1 MNRQWLILAAAPLL
15 FWNTGCA
22 TKEVAAAS
30 MREPLSVR
38 AYQVNWRE
46 FTEERRYAAVTEP
59 AAQLDLAF
67 RTAGVV
73 TALYQTGGR
82 PLEPGDRVPAG
93 AILAQLRVTE
103 YQARAQAAEAQL
115 ADVQAGKAASEAS
128 MRDAEAAATQAAQDF
143 ERAQALFA
151 VQALT
156 RADLDAARARHD
168 SADAKLD
175 AARRGVNSYSS
186 RIDSAIASHEESKV
200 PLSDTTIRAPFEGV
214 VVSRM
219 IERGSSVSAAAVA
232 YTLVDLRTIKLGFGV
247 TDTALG
253 EFAPGSKVRVSV
265 DALPGHSFNGQILA
279 VSPEADRVN
288 RLFRATAA
296 VANAS
301 GMLKAGM
308 VASVTRSLPEKTQV
322 LAIPLR
328 AVRRLSDRS
337 DDFAALVIANG
348 TLQIQKVTLGPSL
361 GEMIAVRSGLQAGD
375 LVAEDAGMR
384 ITPGD
389 PIRVIR

>member
-1 MNRQWLILAAAPLL
+1 MNRQWLILAAMPLL
-15 FWNTGCA
+15 FWSSGCG
-22 TKEVAAAS
+22 TKEVAAS
-30 MREPLSVR
+30 TREPLSVR
-38 AYQVNWRE
+38 AYKVDWHE
-46 FTEERRYAAVTEP
+46 FSEERRYAAVTEP

-82 PLEPGDRVPAG
+82 GLEPGDRVPAG
-93 AILAQLRVTE
+93 AVLAQLRVTE
-103 YQARAQAAEAQL
+103 YQARTQAAEAQL

-128 MRDAEAAATQAAQDF
+128 VHEAEAAATQANQDF

-156 RADLDAARARHD
+156 RADLDAVRARRD
-168 SADAKLD
+168 AADARLD

-186 RIDSAIASHEESKV
+186 RIESAIASHEESKV
-200 PLSDTTIRAPFEGV
+200 PLSDTTIRAPFDGV
-214 VVSRM
+214 VVSRA
-219 IERGSSVSAAAVA
+219 IERGSSVAAGAVA
-232 YTLVDLRTIKLGFGV
+232 YTLVDLRTIKLGFGI
-247 TDTALG
+247 TDTTLSQ
-253 EFAPGSKVRVSV
+253 FAPGSKVRVTV
-265 DALPGHSFNGQILA
+265 DALPGQSFNGQILA

-296 VANAS
+296 VAN
-301 GMLKAGM
+301 GQGLLKAGM
-308 VASVTRSLPEKTQV
+308 VASVTRSLPEKTQA

-348 TLQIQKVTLGPSL
+348 TLQIRKVTLGSSL
-361 GEMIAVRSGLQAGD
+361 GDMIAVRSGLQVGD